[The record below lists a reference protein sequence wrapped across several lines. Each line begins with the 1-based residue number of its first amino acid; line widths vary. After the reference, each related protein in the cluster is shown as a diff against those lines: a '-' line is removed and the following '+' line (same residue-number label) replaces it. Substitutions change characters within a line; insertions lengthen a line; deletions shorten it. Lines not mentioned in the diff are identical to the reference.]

1 MIFLPTPGLPTKDK
15 TSEVIS
21 SVSLFLGFLAAV
33 NLLLSL
39 SKALKDFIQGR
50 QLNLTLESPYYKS
63 LRSSLQS
70 HSLRVTPILNFIFLE
85 TRLKLCWM
93 RDAKEI

>member
-1 MIFLPTPGLPTKDK
+1 MIFLPTSGLTTKDK
-15 TSEVIS
+15 TSEFIS
-21 SVSLFLGFLAAV
+21 SVSFFLGFPAVV

-39 SKALKDFIQGR
+39 LKALKDFIQGR

-93 RDAKEI
+93 RDAKE